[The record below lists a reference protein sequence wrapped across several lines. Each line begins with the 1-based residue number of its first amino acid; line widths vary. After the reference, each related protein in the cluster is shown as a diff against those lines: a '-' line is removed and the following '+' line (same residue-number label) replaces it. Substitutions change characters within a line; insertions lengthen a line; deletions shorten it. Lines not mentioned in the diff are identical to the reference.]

1 MTRPKHHPLITVK
14 LFINSSLCSA
24 IIDSGCN
31 ASCISDKLVK
41 DLKLNL
47 IHLDRTVTFKTPNN
61 IVKCLGRVTCEVT
74 IGYKTLKTQLYVLS
88 ALNHPIILGL
98 DLIKMFSLEISPT
111 LQMFQH
117 IHLNGVVCKEEIN
130 TNENHSPNTNLVN
143 TLSTPITNTHLSKI
157 NKLVQDFQTIFALNK
172 YDVGLISSTRCMIEL
187 NSNTPINLRPYRCNP
202 KDRKLL
208 EDQIQSLLD
217 KNLIQKSTSQ
227 YAFPVTMVK
236 KKDAD
241 TKERL
246 CVDFRKL
253 NAVTIADN
261 HPFPRIEDIVDHLRD
276 SEVFTILD
284 MNSGFWHVRVHPKDI
299 YKTAFVTQTDH
310 YEWLVMPFGLR
321 NAPAIFQRTVN
332 NILKRHNLTSF
343 CKNYL
348 DDILIHSEN
357 IDIHLEHLKKVFEAL
372 SKENIK
378 LKLSK
383 CQFAQNEVVYLGHI
397 ITKNKIQP
405 LNDNAKSINDFP
417 APRNVKTLQ
426 RFLGK
431 VNFYH
436 KFIPNAPTLLAP
448 LYRLLQKGQ
457 EFQWTEECEDSFRKI
472 KSFLIKQPILA
483 IFNPHAPCYLYTD
496 ASKLGIGAV
505 LKQPQSDN
513 QLHPIGFFSKK
524 LLPYQKNYS
533 STELECLAIIEAIE
547 YWHHYLYGNQFTVI
561 TDHQALQ
568 WLKNVKKPNSRLF
581 NWSLRLSQYN
591 FNIEFRPGKDNQEAD
606 CLSRN
611 PFQGEEKFANLL

>member
-24 IIDSGCN
+24 IVDSGCN
-31 ASCISDKLVK
+31 ASCISDKLMK

-61 IVKCLGRVTCEVT
+61 IIKCLDRVTCEVT
-74 IGYKTLKTQLYVLS
+74 IGYKTLKTQLYVLY
-88 ALNHPIILGL
+88 ALNHPIIFGL

-111 LQMFQH
+111 LQIFQH

-130 TNENHSPNTNLVN
+130 TNEDHSPNTNLVN

-276 SEVFTILD
+276 SEVFTVLD
-284 MNSGFWHVRVHPKDI
+284 MNSGFWQIRVLFRDI
-299 YKTAFVTQTDH
+299 YKTAFVTQTDY
-310 YEWLVMPFGLR
+310 YEWLVRFKECPCDF
-321 NAPAIFQRTVN
+321 
-332 NILKRHNLTSF
+332 
-343 CKNYL
+343 
-348 DDILIHSEN
+348 
-357 IDIHLEHLKKVFEAL
+357 LE
-372 SKENIK
+372 
-378 LKLSK
+378 
-383 CQFAQNEVVYLGHI
+383 
-397 ITKNKIQP
+397 
-405 LNDNAKSINDFP
+405 D
-417 APRNVKTLQ
+417 
-426 RFLGK
+426 
-431 VNFYH
+431 
-436 KFIPNAPTLLAP
+436 
-448 LYRLLQKGQ
+448 GQ
-457 EFQWTEECEDSFRKI
+457 
-472 KSFLIKQPILA
+472 
-483 IFNPHAPCYLYTD
+483 
-496 ASKLGIGAV
+496 
-505 LKQPQSDN
+505 
-513 QLHPIGFFSKK
+513 
-524 LLPYQKNYS
+524 
-533 STELECLAIIEAIE
+533 
-547 YWHHYLYGNQFTVI
+547 
-561 TDHQALQ
+561 
-568 WLKNVKKPNSRLF
+568 
-581 NWSLRLSQYN
+581 
-591 FNIEFRPGKDNQEAD
+591 
-606 CLSRN
+606 
-611 PFQGEEKFANLL
+611 